1 MLDFKWAIINNLPLR
16 TIADSLVKGLRVTEA
31 LPEAAKQVIPYFCYS
46 AIEFYFLKVLKSI
59 NQFPRS
65 WSGPGL
71 AKTLR
76 SERGEMTHYKCTS
89 GHGASKRLIFWF
101 FNVYERGGI
110 TCIWCFACRGRGVA
124 CFPNVFQV
132 SAGNTEYGRGGG
144 LREWRARKFPDFQ
157 ILSNCVIEMHSSTS
171 NWPTSWQ
178 PWVKRLTMQPIQET
192 IILPLARSEFGE
204 SSCCQAK

>member
-1 MLDFKWAIINNLPLR
+1 MLDSKSAIINNLPLR

-31 LPEAAKQVIPYFCYS
+31 LPEASHSLFCYS

-76 SERGEMTHYKCTS
+76 SERGEMTHYECTS
-89 GHGASKRLIFWF
+89 GHGASMRPIF

-132 SAGNTEYGRGGG
+132 SAGNTEYGGRGG
-144 LREWRARKFPDFQ
+144 LREWRARKFPDFH
-157 ILSNCVIEMHSSTS
+157 ILSNCVIEMHSRTG
-171 NWPTSWQ
+171 NWPSSWQ
-178 PWVKRLTMQPIQET
+178 PWVERLTMQTIQET
-192 IILPLARSEFGE
+192 IILPLARSVFGE

>member
-1 MLDFKWAIINNLPLR
+1 MLDFKWAIINNLPLC

-31 LPEAAKQVIPYFCYS
+31 LPEATKQVIHYFCYS

-132 SAGNTEYGRGGG
+132 SAGNTEYGGVRERVTSAQVSGFSYSVK
-144 LREWRARKFPDFQ
+144 LRNRNAFQ
-157 ILSNCVIEMHSSTS
+157 HK
-171 NWPTSWQ
+171 Q
-178 PWVKRLTMQPIQET
+178 LTKQ
-192 IILPLARSEFGE
+192 LATMSGKTHYAANTRNNYFAPS
-204 SSCCQAK
+204 